1 MTLISL
7 SFIQVA
13 KEDISVRFFEEIDG
27 QLVWE
32 GIGDFQ
38 HTNVHKQV
46 AISFR
51 APRYKTLEINQP
63 VKVFSI
69 FFLNLLHIPS
79 YIKKLLI
86 SFSKQKNLRF
96 FFFSILVFYSIKT
109 SIRWCYK

>member
-1 MTLISL
+1 MPLIT
-7 SFIQVA
+7 FVYIWIHIQVA

-32 GIGDFQ
+32 ASGDFQ

-63 VKVFSI
+63 VKVYI
-69 FFLNLLHIPS
+69 FI
-79 YIKKLLI
+79 
-86 SFSKQKNLRF
+86 
-96 FFFSILVFYSIKT
+96 
-109 SIRWCYK
+109 